1 MAEKIVYAKFKNFS
15 QKPRKA
21 RLVID
26 VVRGKKVDE
35 AITTL
40 KFMDQ
45 KAADAVLRVV
55 SSAAANAV
63 NNFGMDRSLLY
74 IKEARID
81 GGMTRK
87 KPFYRARG
95 GMDLVKKQYSHII
108 IGVTE
113 KEIVK

>member
-1 MAEKIVYAKFKNFS
+1 MAEKIVYAKLKNFS

-21 RLVID
+21 RLTID
-26 VVRGKKVDE
+26 TVRGKKVE
-35 AITTL
+35 SALLAL
-40 KFMDQ
+40 KYMDR
-45 KAADAVLRVV
+45 KAADAVSKVI

-63 NNFGMDRSLLY
+63 NNFGMDRTALY

-81 GGMTRK
+81 EGMTRK

-95 GMDLVKKQYSHII
+95 GMDLIRKKYSHII
-108 IGVTE
+108 IGVAE

>member
-1 MAEKIVYAKFKNFS
+1 MTEKIVYAKLKNFS

-26 VVRGKKVDE
+26 TVRGKNAE
-35 AITTL
+35 AAIL
-40 KFMDQ
+40 AMKYMDR
-45 KAADAVLRVV
+45 KAADAVSRVI

-63 NNFGMDRSLLY
+63 NNFGMDRTMLY

-81 GGMTRK
+81 EGMTRK

-95 GMDLVKKQYSHII
+95 GMDMIRKRYSHII
-108 IGVTE
+108 IGVAE
-113 KEIVK
+113 KEDVK